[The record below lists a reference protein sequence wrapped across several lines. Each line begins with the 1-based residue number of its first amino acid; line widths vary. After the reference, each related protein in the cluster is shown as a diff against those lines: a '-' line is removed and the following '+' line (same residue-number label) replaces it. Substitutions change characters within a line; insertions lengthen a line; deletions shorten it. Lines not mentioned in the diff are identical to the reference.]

1 MELIAKITDENI
13 GESFTEIKNPK
24 TRTAVRTILLDNDG
38 NIAIL
43 HKKNKNEYK
52 LIGGG
57 VDEGENLE
65 QALVRETLEES
76 GCEINIISYLGFVE
90 EYRSKKNFYQK
101 SYIYVSQV
109 TKNTHQLHLTKKEQE
124 EGSELCWFTPEEA
137 LKIMKESYN
146 KLIPSKYSDLY
157 STKII
162 VTRDSTILKYYIE
175 RVLNQNNL

>member
-13 GESFTEIKNPK
+13 GEKFTELKNPK
-24 TRTAVRTILLDNDG
+24 TRTAVRTILLDNNS

-90 EYRSKKNFYQK
+90 EYRSQKNF
-101 SYIYVSQV
+101 
-109 TKNTHQLHLTKKEQE
+109 
-124 EGSELCWFTPEEA
+124 
-137 LKIMKESYN
+137 
-146 KLIPSKYSDLY
+146 
-157 STKII
+157 
-162 VTRDSTILKYYIE
+162 
-175 RVLNQNNL
+175 